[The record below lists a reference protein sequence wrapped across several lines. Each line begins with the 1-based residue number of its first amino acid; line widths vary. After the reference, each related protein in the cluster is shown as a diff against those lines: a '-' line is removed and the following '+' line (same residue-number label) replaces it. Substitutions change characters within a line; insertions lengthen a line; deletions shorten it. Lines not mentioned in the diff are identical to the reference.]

1 LRHLPEY
8 IPLVDKVDKTQLY
21 KGPIEIESVV
31 FKEEIVDGK
40 FIQNMIVTR
49 NIRNLQVEP
58 TLIEPTLIEPTLIEP
73 TLVKPTLIQQVVD
86 LIINIDYLWVLKILI
101 IGYIIY
107 KILKFIF
114 SKINEQLKLR

>member
-1 LRHLPEY
+1 MRHLPEY

-49 NIRNLQVEP
+49 NIRNLQVLYK
-58 TLIEPTLIEPTLIEP
+58 TCLTILGC
-73 TLVKPTLIQQVVD
+73 
-86 LIINIDYLWVLKILI
+86 NVLFYAL
-101 IGYIIY
+101 
-107 KILKFIF
+107 
-114 SKINEQLKLR
+114 

>member
-8 IPLVDKVDKTQLY
+8 TPLVDKVDKMQSN

-31 FKEEIVDGK
+31 FKEEFVDGK

-49 NIRNLQVEP
+49 NIRNPQVEP
-58 TLIEPTLIEPTLIEP
+58 TLVEP
-73 TLVKPTLIQQVVD
+73 TLVEPTLVEPTLVEPTLIQQVAY
-86 LIINIDYLWVLKILI
+86 LIINMDYLWVLKSLI

-107 KILKFIF
+107 KILRIVLRKLFKYFIY
-114 SKINEQLKLR
+114 